1 MLAMSGC
8 TWQSDSPL
16 KTTSSSLQGDF
27 GRAFSKP
34 AFLLGSQVY
43 VSPSLTCT
51 SCLPNTT
58 LQGINGL
65 AALKNAIKQT
75 SPMLQEKLEQDK
87 SLRQS
92 VSKADRE
99 ARGKAFFSK
108 VYAQHAERILKNM
121 AGTSGG
127 DLSEFAVTCVYGDLM
142 AEDSILSVKDTG
154 LLEFACCYASG
165 AYPQAKGHM
174 YGSRNLGNGRK
185 EIEGVTELCQAVA
198 SVLGIEMQREGTEQ
212 WAFLEKLKS
221 W

>member
-1 MLAMSGC
+1 
-8 TWQSDSPL
+8 
-16 KTTSSSLQGDF
+16 LQD
-27 GRAFSKP
+27 
-34 AFLLGSQVY
+34 
-43 VSPSLTCT
+43 
-51 SCLPNTT
+51 
-58 LQGINGL
+58 
-65 AALKNAIKQT
+65 
-75 SPMLQEKLEQDK
+75 KLDQDK

-127 DLSEFAVTCVYGDLM
+127 DLSEFAVSCVYGDLM

-185 EIEGVTELCQAVA
+185 EVEGVVALCHAIA
-198 SVLGIEMQREGTEQ
+198 DVLDVEMQREGTEE
-212 WAFLEKLKS
+212 WAFLQKLKS